1 MLVDQSDDDDD
12 DDDKNDENQSLMMAG
27 HDWST
32 PLLVILAA
40 MPSQPGPAQ
49 QGLTNEIWR

>member
-12 DDDKNDENQSLMMAG
+12 DDDKNDENQSLRMVG

-40 MPSQPGPAQ
+40 MPSQPGPASK
-49 QGLTNEIWR
+49 G